1 MCALNFFSAAAQIL
15 TVDNKLIGEGKSQY
29 HSQNSFGEATYGH
42 RESFQSHDAV
52 QDAQGNKAGS
62 FSYISPD
69 GRILTTDYVADQA
82 GYRVASNAFPNAPNQ
97 PVAIAAQPVAVAAA
111 AFEKPAEVSDSEI
124 VVEAKSRN
132 RRSIA
137 LAAAAPAVIAPA
149 TIRAAPIYTAPRP
162 TFYSN
167 PLAYSSYA
175 YTAPAY
181 TAPALSY
188 SYAAAPSY
196 ASTYSYSTAAAP
208 TFYNAAPLYRSYAY
222 SYPSASSSYFYRN
235 LAFRK

>member
-1 MCALNFFSAAAQIL
+1 MCVQISAAAQIL
-15 TVDNKLIGEGKSQY
+15 AVDNKLVGEGKSQY

-42 RESFQSHDAV
+42 RELLQSHDAV

-97 PVAIAAQPVAVAAA
+97 PIAVAAQPVAVAAA

-124 VVEAKSRN
+124 IVEAKSRN
-132 RRSIA
+132 RRSVA
-137 LAAAAPAVIAPA
+137 LAAAPAIVAAPAV
-149 TIRAAPIYTAPRP
+149 RAAPIYTAPRP
-162 TFYSN
+162 VFYSN
-167 PLAYSSYA
+167 PLAYSSSSYA
-175 YTAPAY
+175 YTSP
-181 TAPALSY
+181 LSY

-196 ASTYSYSTAAAP
+196 ASTYSYSANAP
-208 TFYNAAPLYRSYAY
+208 SFYSAPVYRSYDY
-222 SYPSASSSYFYRN
+222 SYPSASPFYYRN
-235 LAFRK
+235 FAFRK

>member
-1 MCALNFFSAAAQIL
+1 M
-15 TVDNKLIGEGKSQY
+15 IGEGKSQY

-69 GRILTTDYVADQA
+69 GRLLTTDYVADQA

-97 PVAIAAQPVAVAAA
+97 PIAVAAQPVAIAAA

-132 RRSIA
+132 RRSVA
-137 LAAAAPAVIAPA
+137 LAAAPAVIAAAPA
-149 TIRAAPIYTAPRP
+149 TIRAAPIYTAPQP
-162 TFYSN
+162 VFYSN
-167 PLAYSSYA
+167 PTAYSSSYA
-175 YTAPAY
+175 YSSP
-181 TAPALSY
+181 LSY
-188 SYAAAPSY
+188 SYAPSYVPSY
-196 ASTYSYSTAAAP
+196 ASTYSYNAAAAAAP
-208 TFYNAAPLYRSYAY
+208 SFYNAPLYRSYAY
-222 SYPSASSSYFYRN
+222 SYPATSSLYYKNF
-235 LAFRK
+235 AFRK